1 MKFIALGDTED
12 IGASCHFLDIE
23 GTGLVLDVGSDPSR
37 DGQASVPRFDL
48 IHEHPDRYVDHAI
61 ISHAHHDHM
70 GSLPVLIKE
79 FPHVMAHM
87 TEATRRLVD
96 FLLPASARLQK
107 RKLESGETDTEPLF
121 EEDEVENYSQL
132 YLTHALEEPF
142 NVTGLRGASPIEAQ
156 FYTAGH
162 ILGSVGVELVFKQ
175 GGEDRRLFFTGDTNR
190 SGQTILPGGRY
201 PERTDVLV
209 LESTLG
215 NDPEME
221 QTTRALQVQQF
232 KEALERVMSRG
243 GTALIPVFV
252 MGRAQET
259 LALIDQFKREGVI
272 PDFVPVY
279 TAGSM
284 RAIADVY
291 DQTRQSTPRNDP
303 DFRVFGVDQRRLPY
317 SDNGQREAL
326 EGPSIHVM
334 SSGMMFEPTLS
345 NMLGRKI
352 IEDKDNAILLVGYAV
367 EDTPARRLIDAVEA
381 GGDDVTLHP
390 ETGPQPIRC
399 EVQKFRLSGHS
410 DRRELLDLV
419 GALQPEDVVLIHG
432 ETEARQ
438 WMAENIQFFYPEVN
452 VHRPA
457 WGEPLEL

>member
-23 GTGLVLDVGSDPSR
+23 GTGLVLDAGSDPSR
-37 DGQASVPRFDL
+37 EGQASVPRFDL
-48 IHEHPDRYVDHAI
+48 IHEDPDRYVDHAI

-87 TEATRRLVD
+87 TDATRRLVD

-107 RKLESGETDTEPLF
+107 RKLESGETDKEPLF
-121 EEDEVENYSQL
+121 VEEEVENYSQL
-132 YLTHALEEPF
+132 YLTHELEDVF
-142 NVTGLRGASPIEAQ
+142 DVTGLRGASPIKAQ

-162 ILGSVGVELVFKQ
+162 ILGSVGVELAFKQ
-175 GGEDRRLFFTGDTNR
+175 QGEDRRLFFTGDTNR

-201 PERTDVLV
+201 PDQTDILV

-215 NDPEME
+215 NDAEME
-221 QTTRALQVQQF
+221 QTTRAREVQKF

-291 DQTRQSTPRNDP
+291 DQTRQSTPRNDA
-303 DFRVFGVDQRRLPY
+303 DFRVFGVEQRRLPY

-326 EGPSIHVM
+326 DGPSIHVM

-352 IEDKDNAILLVGYAV
+352 IEDKGNAILLVGYAV
-367 EDTPARRLIDAVEA
+367 EDTPARRLIEAAEA
-381 GGDDVTLHP
+381 GDDEVTLHP
-390 ETGPQPIRC
+390 ETGPQPLNC

-419 GALQPEDVVLIHG
+419 GALQPDDVVLVHG
-432 ETEARQ
+432 ETEARA
-438 WMAENIQFFYPEVN
+438 WMTENIEFFYPEVN
-452 VHRPA
+452 VHQPA